1 MNWLKD
7 SIKGR
12 SHYDSFIPLLV
23 HQIDIGC
30 LLCARHMLD
39 AGDRMF

>member
-7 SIKGR
+7 SIKAR
-12 SHYDSFIPLLV
+12 SHYDSSIPLLV

-30 LLCARHMLD
+30 LLCARPMPD
-39 AGDRMF
+39 AGGRMF